1 MKMRDNKNIKLIIAV
16 LCTMA
21 ALLAAVLSA
30 GCGSQD
36 GNKKVAVAFANSSAS
51 WQKNGN
57 TMKELLEKEGF
68 TVDLQFADTA
78 EQQVEQIKA
87 QLEQKPGCLVIG
99 AVDGEKLADVLQYAK
114 ENKVPVIAY
123 DRLIMGTDAVSYYAS
138 FDNEGVGEA
147 MGEYIEAKLD
157 LKNGAGPFN
166 MEVFAGDTADNNA
179 HLYFGEAMKVL
190 KPYIDNG
197 QLMIPSG
204 ETSFDQATTQGWNPD
219 NAQKRMERLLQGPDA
234 GVHLDVILSP
244 NDGVAG
250 GVRKALTA
258 GGYTQMPLITGQDA
272 EEQAIAAIKAGQQAM
287 TTYKDPAILVAK
299 SIRMIKAVVEGIQPD
314 INNVTTY
321 NNGVI
326 TVPAY
331 LCTPLVVDA
340 GNINVVK

>member
-1 MKMRDNKNIKLIIAV
+1 MI
-16 LCTMA
+16 
-21 ALLAAVLSA
+21 VLSGFMA
-30 GCGSQD
+30 VYLSSSIMNSVNYLMNISREVSG
-36 GNKKVAVAFANSSAS
+36 GNLTVEAEPKTADEM
-51 WQKNGN
+51 G
-57 TMKELLEKEGF
+57 EL
-68 TVDLQFADTA
+68 TA
-78 EQQVEQIKA
+78 
-87 QLEQKPGCLVIG
+87 
-99 AVDGEKLADVLQYAK
+99 
-114 ENKVPVIAY
+114 AY
-123 DRLIMGTDAVSYYAS
+123 
-138 FDNEGVGEA
+138 GEA

-179 HLYFGEAMKVL
+179 HLFFSAAMEVL
-190 KPYIDNG
+190 KPYIANG
-197 QLMIPSG
+197 QLVVPSG

-219 NAQKRMERLLQGPDA
+219 NAQKRMERLLQGADA

-287 TTYKDPAILVAK
+287 TTYKDPEILVAK
-299 SIRMIKAVVEGIQPD
+299 SIRMIKAVVEGTQPD

>member
-1 MKMRDNKNIKLIIAV
+1 MKSVTNMKKIIAV
-16 LCTMA
+16 LCA
-21 ALLAAVLSA
+21 AVGLLAAVLSA
-30 GCGSQD
+30 GCGGQD
-36 GNKKVAVAFANSSAS
+36 GPNKKVAVAFANSSSS

-87 QLEQKPGCLVIG
+87 QLEQKPGCLVVG
-99 AVDGEKLADVLQYAK
+99 AVDGKKLTDVLAYAK
-114 ENKVPVIAY
+114 EQGVPVIAY

-138 FDNEGVGEA
+138 YDNEGVGEA
-147 MGEYIEAKLD
+147 MGEYIEARLD
-157 LKNGAGPFN
+157 LKNGAGPFT

-179 HLYFGEAMKVL
+179 HLFFSGAMEVL
-190 KPYIDNG
+190 KPYIANG
-197 QLMIPSG
+197 QLVVPSG
-204 ETSFDQATTQGWNPD
+204 ETSFEQATTQGWNPD
-219 NAQKRMERLLQGPDA
+219 NAQKRMERLLQGADA

-250 GVRKALTA
+250 GIRKALMA
-258 GGYTQMPLITGQDA
+258 GGHDQMPLITGQDA
-272 EEQAIAAIKAGQQAM
+272 EEQAITAIKAGQQAM
-287 TTYKDPAILVAK
+287 TTYKDPAVLVAK
-299 SIRMIKAVVEGIQPD
+299 SIRMIKAVVEGTQPD

-340 GNINVVK
+340 GNIDVVK